1 MQSLLRTQVK
11 KQLSFSS
18 IIDINNFNH
27 TLGLPVMRI
36 NELLSENNQLD
47 ELSLAPLGRA
57 IGKGVS
63 AVGSA
68 VGGVKGAWQ
77 GAKDQYTQSRD
88 AAQVAARNTV
98 GGSAAQG
105 TAPATTPPAAT
116 PATGTTTAPATAA
129 PTNTTQ
135 SNRPYVAP
143 AATNAAP
150 KPAATNAAPAPAAPQ
165 DDYSPQE
172 LENMNKQITAMDDA
186 QLAQVAAKT
195 DLDPTVT
202 AAVKAE
208 TEKRKSGQ
216 SAAPAAN
223 PAAPGTAP
231 AAPTTTAAAPA
242 ANTRVPVN
250 VAKQDVDQAINAVA
264 KVRSRDRQNVVTYA
278 KGKIDALQAAPAPT
292 VESVIYSK
300 FLGKM
305 I

>member
-57 IGKGVS
+57 IGKGVG

-105 TAPATTPPAAT
+105 TAPATTPPATT

-143 AATNAAP
+143 AATNAA
-150 KPAATNAAPAPAAPQ
+150 AAPAAQ

-172 LENMNKQITAMDDA
+172 IEQMNKQISAMDDTV
-186 QLAQVAAKT
+186 LSKTAAKT

-208 TEKRKSGQ
+208 FEKRKSGQ
-216 SAAPAAN
+216 SAAPATN
-223 PAAPGTAP
+223 AAPATAPSGTAP
-231 AAPTTTAAAPA
+231 AAAA

-250 VAKQDVDQAINAVA
+250 VAKQDVDQAVDSVT

-300 FLGKM
+300 FLGMM

>member
-1 MQSLLRTQVK
+1 MQSLLRTKVK

-57 IGKGVS
+57 IGKGVG

-105 TAPATTPPAAT
+105 TAPPTATPATTPPTAT
-116 PATGTTTAPATAA
+116 PATGTATTPAATAA
-129 PTNTTQ
+129 Q

-216 SAAPAAN
+216 SAAPVA
-223 PAAPGTAP
+223 GTAP
-231 AAPTTTAAAPA
+231 ATPTTTAAAPA

-250 VAKQDVDQAINAVA
+250 VAKQEVDQALDSVI
-264 KVRSRDRQNVVTYA
+264 KVRSRDRQNVVKYA
-278 KGKIDALQAAPAPT
+278 KSKIDALQAAPAPT
-292 VESVIYSK
+292 VEGVIYSK
-300 FLGKM
+300 FLGQM